1 MCIYVL
7 PEGQAMRQ
15 STYAWLVE
23 HRFAG
28 WISKAFGDDD
38 PVYLLQDHERCL
50 WASAPREEM
59 KAHHSGPWR
68 DVRSCEGRRGD
79 DTSARCLSRARR
91 TRTPESQ
98 DLNPIEEVWR
108 EVKGRLQ
115 DTEPT
120 SRETRAKFICRLRHA
135 IAWVRRNRSDALHY
149 RRDTAL

>member
-68 DVRSCEGRRGD
+68 PLSEASKVKSASVVSCPVRHCARTQAHDIRLLDNFPKCSQESGRDGRRLHR
-79 DTSARCLSRARR
+79 RC
-91 TRTPESQ
+91 
-98 DLNPIEEVWR
+98 EVM
-108 EVKGRLQ
+108 GR
-115 DTEPT
+115 
-120 SRETRAKFICRLRHA
+120 
-135 IAWVRRNRSDALHY
+135 
-149 RRDTAL
+149 